1 MKPAFA
7 FDVCHGLYR
16 AAREVLEG
24 NMHSTDLVDRE
35 KYLWRPGLRPRLAEY
50 VADFAL
56 AGQRALASP
65 HLASRLVLFRVHYLG
80 GAELHAARAHLGIG
94 ELTWEQWSDDV
105 KARVGR
111 ELLRRRIFPPRG
123 YFRDASE
130 PRTPRVGARPQRGP
144 HAAQNDGRDPIA
156 VANGVDDPHKAQRD
170 ARCQAPAA
178 KAPPR
183 LKRAQPI
190 FVRDP
195 RRGSKLA
202 S

>member
-111 ELLRRRIFPPRG
+111 ELLRRRIFPPRD
-123 YFRDASE
+123 YFRDTSE
-130 PRTPRVGARPQRGP
+130 PRTPRVGAKPQRGP
-144 HAAQNDGRDPIA
+144 QDQSAVMCSAANDADHPRGA
-156 VANGVDDPHKAQRD
+156 GG
-170 ARCQAPAA
+170 AA
-178 KAPPR
+178 KTAPR

-190 FVRDP
+190 FVRNST
-195 RRGSKLA
+195 RTVKSA
-202 S
+202 

>member
-1 MKPAFA
+1 MKPPFA
-7 FDVCHGLYR
+7 FDVCHELYR

-24 NMHSTDLVDRE
+24 NLHSPDLAARE

-65 HLASRLVLFRVHYLG
+65 HLASRLVLFRVFYLG
-80 GAELHAARAHLGIG
+80 NAELHAARAHLGIG

-105 KARVGR
+105 RARVGR
-111 ELLRRRIFPPRG
+111 ELLARRIFPPRH
-123 YFRDASE
+123 YFRDATLA
-130 PRTPRVGARPQRGP
+130 RTPVDRPVARYPENRSSST
-144 HAAQNDGRDPIA
+144 
-156 VANGVDDPHKAQRD
+156 K
-170 ARCQAPAA
+170 PA
-178 KAPPR
+178 
-183 LKRAQPI
+183 KRAEPL

-195 RRGSKLA
+195 RRGDKVA